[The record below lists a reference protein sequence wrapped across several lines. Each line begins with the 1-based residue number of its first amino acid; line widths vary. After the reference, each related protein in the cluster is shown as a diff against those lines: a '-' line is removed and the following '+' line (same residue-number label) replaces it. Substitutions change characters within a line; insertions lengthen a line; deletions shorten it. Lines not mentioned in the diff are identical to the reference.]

1 MRSTQMISTVGDG
14 RAAKRRAVVFA
25 VAASLSSGAAS
36 AQSAASCKQEYAAKK
51 AAGETGGQSEPSYVK
66 ACVAVDRTAPAPQA
80 QGGTAIGAAPAQ
92 NGADSSADLAK
103 QLANP
108 IANLISVPFQNNLD
122 YGGGPKRSGSQY
134 ILNVQPVIPFKLNED
149 WNLITR
155 TIVPVT
161 DVVNIIP
168 GNPVGIGDTVQS
180 FFLSPTKPVNGI
192 IVGAGPVFL
201 YPTATR
207 DEISANQW
215 GAGPTFVALTQFS
228 GYTFGIL
235 ANHIWG
241 IGPPGT
247 NGLGGGSILGD
258 DGSTIPVPPGR
269 SPVINATYLQPFA
282 SYTFPTQTTLNL
294 SSESTYNWTAGK
306 WTVPIIAGVS
316 QVLKVGGQPIS
327 VALSGKYYAVRPDG
341 APAWGLRFVLTLL
354 FPK

>member
-1 MRSTQMISTVGDG
+1 MRRSFARLCLAG
-14 RAAKRRAVVFA
+14 A
-25 VAASLSSGAAS
+25 VAAAASGAAR
-36 AQSAASCKQEYAAKK
+36 AEGPTACKQEYAAKK
-51 AAGETGGQSEPSYVK
+51 AAGETGGQSEANFVK
-66 ACVAVDRTAPAPQA
+66 ACRALARSVDA
-80 QGGTAIGAAPAQ
+80 AAPASG
-92 NGADSSADLAK
+92 GATAEPAPGDSDADLAK
-103 QLANP
+103 KLANP
-108 IANLISVPFQNNLD
+108 VANLISVPLQNNLD
-122 YGGGPKRSGSQY
+122 YGGGPQRAGSQY
-134 ILNVQPVIPFKLNED
+134 LLNVQPVIPFKLNDD

-161 DVVNIIP
+161 DVVHIIP

-180 FFLSPTKPVNGI
+180 FFLSPSKPVNGI
-192 IVGAGPVFL
+192 ILGAGPVFL

-269 SPVINATYLQPFA
+269 SPRISATFLNPFA
-282 SYTFPTQTTLNL
+282 SYTFPTQTTLTL
-294 SSESTYNWTAGK
+294 TTESTYNWTART
-306 WTVPIIAGVS
+306 WTVPILAGAS
-316 QVLKVGGQPIS
+316 QILKVGGQPIS
-327 VALSGKYYAVRPDG
+327 VAVLGKYYA
-341 APAWGLRFVLTLL
+341 ARFVLTLL

>member
-1 MRSTQMISTVGDG
+1 MISSKADL
-14 RAAKRRAVVFA
+14 RAAIRLAGVVAIAATLLSGPARAESPAACKR
-25 VAASLSSGAAS
+25 
-36 AQSAASCKQEYAAKK
+36 EYAAKK
-51 AAGETGGQSEPSYVK
+51 AAGETGGRSEASYVT
-66 ACVAVDRTAPAPQA
+66 ACRALPKSAGAPAAPA
-80 QGGTAIGAAPAQ
+80 SGAGGTAQPDPG
-92 NGADSSADLAK
+92 GSDADLAK

-108 IANLISVPFQNNLD
+108 VANLISVPLQNNLD
-122 YGGGPKRSGSQY
+122 YGGGPKRAGSQY
-134 ILNVQPVIPFKLNED
+134 ILNVQPVIPFKLNDD

-161 DVVNIIP
+161 DVVHIIP

-180 FFLSPTKPVNGI
+180 FFLSPAKPVNGI
-192 IVGAGPVFL
+192 ILGAGPVFL

-215 GAGPTFVALTQFS
+215 GAGPTLVALTQFS

-247 NGLGGGSILGD
+247 NGLGGGSILAD

-269 SPVINATYLQPFA
+269 SPLINATYLQPFA

-294 SSESTYNWTAGK
+294 SSESTYNWTAGI

-316 QVLKVGGQPIS
+316 QVLKVGGQPVS
-327 VALSGKYYAVRPDG
+327 VAVMGKYYAVRPEG
-341 APAWGLRFVLTLL
+341 APAWGVRFVLTLL